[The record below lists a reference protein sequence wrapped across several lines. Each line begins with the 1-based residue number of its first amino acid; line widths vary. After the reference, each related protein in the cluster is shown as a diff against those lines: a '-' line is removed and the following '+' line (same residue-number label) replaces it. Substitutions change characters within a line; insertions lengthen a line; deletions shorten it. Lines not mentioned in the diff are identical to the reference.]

1 MKKLEK
7 KYNFAEAEKKWQNYW
22 EENAIYHFD
31 WNDTERDHIFS
42 IDTPPPTVSGT
53 LHMGHIFSYTQ
64 TDITARYKRMSGKNV
79 FYPIGFDDNGLP
91 TERYIE
97 KLKGIKGKEM
107 PRDEFIKICQE
118 NVHIAEDQFQSLFK
132 SVSHSYDWSLKYQTI
147 SEVSKK
153 LSQMS
158 FLDLYNKGLLY
169 RKDEPSIWDVV
180 DQTAL
185 AQTELEDKDMESQ
198 MNYLK
203 FMTDDGETLEIMTT
217 RPELLPACVAV
228 MCHPDNYDKYKWKSA
243 ITPLGVK
250 VPIVAD
256 DKVSKEK
263 GTGMVMCCTFGD
275 QTDIDWWKKYKL
287 DLRLI
292 INEKGQITLK
302 NVENLIDKKYL
313 ILDGLKITEARST
326 ILDIL
331 QSDNKITKSPEK
343 IIHPVKVGERSK
355 FPIEFLV
362 TKQWNVKV
370 LDIKTELHNKAN
382 ECNWYPTWMEN
393 RIHDWI
399 DGLSWDWTISR
410 QRFSG
415 IPIPVWYSKR
425 AGEEGKVIV
434 PKFEDLPID
443 PMVDLPEGYTRDE
456 VQADTDVLDTWATS
470 SISPQLSAWG
480 LNDNLYI
487 DKNRYEALKLPF
499 DLRPQAHEIIR
510 TWAFCTL
517 VKAYYHNNT
526 TPWKSLAIS
535 GWCLAPDKSKMSK
548 SAGNVISPIGLIQS
562 KGSDAVRYWAGNAT
576 LGLDTAYSEELI
588 AVGQKLITKL
598 FNSAKFVEMNI
609 ENLEGGISTA
619 KEDVEKELIFET
631 MDKWIVSKTKATIEK
646 ATKLFENYEYNK
658 ALETIENL
666 FWNDFCD
673 NYLEIAKVRCYGTK
687 AFKYQDKVLSQEEFN
702 KIEKGQQSA
711 IRATYYVFNAIL
723 KMFAPFV
730 PAICDEIYSCL
741 YEEEFNMTKSISSRG
756 TWPKVEDFAES
767 HNSLEIGN
775 IAVRVLAEVRK
786 YKSEK
791 NISIKEVIEEIFIY
805 TDATKKIDFIV
816 EDLKNV
822 CNVNNIKFIDS
833 KEFNVK
839 F

>member
-7 KYNFAEAEKKWQNYW
+7 KYNFAESEKKWQNYW
-22 EENAIYHFD
+22 EEEGIYKFD
-31 WNDTERDHIFS
+31 WNDVERDHIFS

-64 TDITARYKRMSGKNV
+64 TDITARYKRMTGKNV

-97 KLKGIKGKEM
+97 KLKGVKGKEM
-107 PRDEFIKICQE
+107 PREDFIKLCKE

-147 SEVSKK
+147 SDTSKK

-169 RKDEPSIWDVV
+169 RKDEPSIWDVA

-185 AQTELEDKDMESQ
+185 AQTELEDKEMESQ
-198 MNYLK
+198 MNYIQ
-203 FMTDDGETLEIMTT
+203 FSTEDDEDIEIMTT
-217 RPELLPACVAV
+217 RPELLPACVALI
-228 MCHPDNYDKYKWKSA
+228 CHPDNYEKYRWKSA

-256 DKVSKEK
+256 DKVDKEK

-287 DLRLI
+287 NLKII
-292 INEKGQITLK
+292 INEKGQI
-302 NVENLIDKKYL
+302 NLDCVKDIINKEYL
-313 ILDGLKITEARST
+313 EIDGLKIKDAREK
-326 ILDIL
+326 ILEIL
-331 QSDNKITKSPEK
+331 KNNGKITREPEK

-362 TKQWNVKV
+362 TKQWNVRV
-370 LDIKTELHNKAN
+370 LNIKTELHNKAN
-382 ECNWYPTWMEN
+382 KCNWYPAWMES

-425 AGEEGKVIV
+425 KGEEGKVLV
-434 PKFEDLPID
+434 PTFDQLPVD
-443 PMVDLPEGYTRDE
+443 PMVDLPDGYTRDE
-456 VQADTDVLDTWATS
+456 VKADTDVLDTWATS

-480 LNDNLYI
+480 LNDKLYI
-487 DKNRYEALKLPF
+487 DKKRYDTLHLPF

-517 VKAYYHNNT
+517 VKAYYHDNT
-526 TPWKSLAIS
+526 IPWKSLAIS

-576 LGLDTAYSEELI
+576 LGLDTAYSDDLI
-588 AVGQKLITKL
+588 SVGQKLITKL
-598 FNSAKFVEMNI
+598 FNSAKFAEMNF
-609 ENLEGGISTA
+609 ENLTDKIATA
-619 KEDVEKELIFET
+619 KSDVENGLIFET
-631 MDKWIVSKTKATIEK
+631 IDKWLISKAKITLEK
-646 ATKLFENYEYNK
+646 ATKFFENYEFNK
-658 ALETIENL
+658 ALEIIENL

-673 NYLEIAKVRCYGTK
+673 NYLEIVKIRCYGAK
-687 AFKYQDKVLSQEEFN
+687 AFKYQDVILSKEQLEAINES
-702 KIEKGQQSA
+702 QQSA
-711 IRATYYVFNAIL
+711 IRTIYYVFNIIL
-723 KMFAPFV
+723 KLFTPFV
-730 PAICDEIYSCL
+730 PAICEEIYSCL
-741 YEEEFNMTKSISSRG
+741 YEDEFNKTKSISSRG
-756 TWPKVEDFAES
+756 TWPKVNDLIENFS
-767 HNSLEIGN
+767 SLEIGD
-775 IAVRVLAEVRK
+775 ITIRILSEVRK
-786 YKSEK
+786 YKSEQ
-791 NISIKEVIEEIFIY
+791 NISIKEIVDKITVY
-805 TDATKKIDFIV
+805 TPVKKVNSVV

-822 CNVNNIKFIDS
+822 CNVNHIEFINS
-833 KEFNVK
+833 KEFDIEFK
-839 F
+839 

>member
-7 KYNFAEAEKKWQNYW
+7 KYNFTESEKKWQNYW
-22 EENAIYHFD
+22 EENGIYHFD

-118 NVHIAEDQFQSLFK
+118 NVHIAEDQFQDLFK

-147 SEVSKK
+147 SETSKK

-185 AQTELEDKDMESQ
+185 AQTELEDKEMESQ

-203 FMTDDGETLEIMTT
+203 FITDDGEMLEIMTT

-228 MCHPDNYDKYKWKSA
+228 MCHPDNYNKYKWKSA

-275 QTDIDWWKKYKL
+275 QTDIDWWKKYNL
-287 DLRLI
+287 DLRII

-302 NVENLIDKKYL
+302 EIENLIDKKYL
-313 ILDGLKITEARST
+313 LLDGLKITDARNT

-331 QSDNKITKSPEK
+331 QSDNKITRQPEK
-343 IIHPVKVGERSK
+343 ITHPVKVGERSK
-355 FPIEFLV
+355 YPIEFLV

-370 LDIKTELHNKAN
+370 LNIKNELHNKAN
-382 ECNWYPTWMEN
+382 ECNWYPAWMEN

-425 AGEEGKVIV
+425 VGEEGKVLV

-443 PMVDLPEGYTRDE
+443 PMVDLPDGYTREE

-480 LNDNLYI
+480 LSDKLYI
-487 DKNRYEALKLPF
+487 DKNRYDILKLPF
-499 DLRPQAHEIIR
+499 DLRAQAHEIIR

-526 TPWKSLAIS
+526 IPWKNLAIS

-548 SAGNVISPIGLIQS
+548 SAGNVISPISLIQS
-562 KGSDAVRYWAGNAT
+562 KGSDAVRYWAGNSS

-588 AVGQKLITKL
+588 SVGQKLITKL
-598 FNSAKFVEMNI
+598 FNSAKFAEMNL
-609 ENLEGGISTA
+609 ENLKGGISTA
-619 KEDVEKELIFET
+619 KNDIENELIFES
-631 MDKWIVSKTKATIEK
+631 MDKWLISKTKLTIEK
-646 ATKLFENYEYNK
+646 ATKFFECYEYNK
-658 ALETIENL
+658 ALEAIENL

-673 NYLEIAKVRCYGTK
+673 NYLEIAKVRCYGAK
-687 AFKYQDKVLSQEEFN
+687 AFKYQDKNLSQEEIE

-711 IRATYYVFNAIL
+711 IRTIYYVFNAIL

-741 YEEEFNMTKSISSRG
+741 YEEEFNTTKSISSRG
-756 TWPKVEDFAES
+756 TWPKIDDFIES
-767 HNSLEIGN
+767 QTSLEIGN
-775 IAVRVLAEVRK
+775 IAINILAEVRK

-791 NISIKEVIEEIFIY
+791 NISIKEIIEDVVVYID
-805 TDATKKIDFIV
+805 TTKKIDFVV

-822 CNVNNIKFIDS
+822 CNVNNIKFVEG
-833 KEFNVK
+833 KNFEVK

>member
-7 KYNFAEAEKKWQNYW
+7 KYNFAESEKKWQNYW
-22 EENAIYHFD
+22 EEEGIYKFD
-31 WNDTERDHIFS
+31 WNDVERDHIFS

-64 TDITARYKRMSGKNV
+64 TDITARYKRMTGKNV

-97 KLKGIKGKEM
+97 KLKGVKGKEM
-107 PRDEFIKICQE
+107 PREDFIKLCKE

-147 SEVSKK
+147 SDTSKK

-158 FLDLYNKGLLY
+158 FLDLYHKGLLY
-169 RKDEPSIWDVV
+169 RKDEPSIWDVA

-185 AQTELEDKDMESQ
+185 AQTELEDKEMESQ
-198 MNYLK
+198 MNYIQ
-203 FMTDDGETLEIMTT
+203 FSTEDDEDIEIMTT
-217 RPELLPACVAV
+217 RPELLPACVALI
-228 MCHPDNYDKYKWKSA
+228 CHPDNYEKYRWKSA

-256 DKVSKEK
+256 DKVDKEK

-287 DLRLI
+287 NLKII
-292 INEKGQITLK
+292 INEKGQI
-302 NVENLIDKKYL
+302 NLDCVKDIINKEYL
-313 ILDGLKITEARST
+313 EIDGLKIKDAREK
-326 ILDIL
+326 ILEIL
-331 QSDNKITKSPEK
+331 KNNGKITREPEK

-362 TKQWNVKV
+362 TKQWNVRV
-370 LDIKTELHNKAN
+370 LNIKTELHNKAN
-382 ECNWYPTWMEN
+382 KCNWYPAWMES

-425 AGEEGKVIV
+425 KGEEGKVLV
-434 PKFEDLPID
+434 PTFDQLPVD
-443 PMVDLPEGYTRDE
+443 PMVDLPDGYTRDE
-456 VQADTDVLDTWATS
+456 VKADTDVLDTWATS

-480 LNDNLYI
+480 LNDKLYI
-487 DKNRYEALKLPF
+487 DKKRYDTLHLPF

-517 VKAYYHNNT
+517 VKAYYHDNT
-526 TPWKSLAIS
+526 IPWKSLAIS
-535 GWCLAPDKSKMSK
+535 GWCSAPDKSKMSK

-576 LGLDTAYSEELI
+576 LGLDTAYSDDLI
-588 AVGQKLITKL
+588 SVGQKLITKL
-598 FNSAKFVEMNI
+598 FNSAKFAEMNF
-609 ENLEGGISTA
+609 ENLTDKIATA
-619 KEDVEKELIFET
+619 KSDVENGLIFET
-631 MDKWIVSKTKATIEK
+631 IDKWLISKAKITLEK
-646 ATKLFENYEYNK
+646 ATKFFENYEFNK
-658 ALETIENL
+658 ALEIIENL

-673 NYLEIAKVRCYGTK
+673 NYLEIVKIRCYGAK
-687 AFKYQDKVLSQEEFN
+687 AFKYQDVILSKEQLEAINES
-702 KIEKGQQSA
+702 QQSA
-711 IRATYYVFNAIL
+711 IRTIYYVFNIIL
-723 KMFAPFV
+723 KLFTPFV
-730 PAICDEIYSCL
+730 PAICEEIYSCL
-741 YEEEFNMTKSISSRG
+741 YEDEFNKTKSISSRG
-756 TWPKVEDFAES
+756 TWPKVNDLIENFS
-767 HNSLEIGN
+767 SLEIGD
-775 IAVRVLAEVRK
+775 ITIRILSEVRK
-786 YKSEK
+786 YKSEQ
-791 NISIKEVIEEIFIY
+791 NMSIKEIVDKITVY
-805 TDATKKIDFIV
+805 TPVKKVNSVV

-822 CNVNNIKFIDS
+822 CNVNHIEFINS
-833 KEFNVK
+833 KEFDIEFK
-839 F
+839 

>member
-7 KYNFAEAEKKWQNYW
+7 KYNFTESEKKWQNYW
-22 EENAIYHFD
+22 EENGIYHFD

-443 PMVDLPEGYTRDE
+443 PMVDLPEGYTRNE

-609 ENLEGGISTA
+609 
-619 KEDVEKELIFET
+619 
-631 MDKWIVSKTKATIEK
+631 
-646 ATKLFENYEYNK
+646 
-658 ALETIENL
+658 
-666 FWNDFCD
+666 
-673 NYLEIAKVRCYGTK
+673 
-687 AFKYQDKVLSQEEFN
+687 
-702 KIEKGQQSA
+702 
-711 IRATYYVFNAIL
+711 
-723 KMFAPFV
+723 
-730 PAICDEIYSCL
+730 
-741 YEEEFNMTKSISSRG
+741 
-756 TWPKVEDFAES
+756 
-767 HNSLEIGN
+767 
-775 IAVRVLAEVRK
+775 
-786 YKSEK
+786 
-791 NISIKEVIEEIFIY
+791 
-805 TDATKKIDFIV
+805 
-816 EDLKNV
+816 
-822 CNVNNIKFIDS
+822 
-833 KEFNVK
+833 
-839 F
+839 

>member
-7 KYNFAEAEKKWQNYW
+7 KYNFAESEKKWQNYW
-22 EENAIYHFD
+22 EEEGIYKFD
-31 WNDTERDHIFS
+31 WNDVERDHIFS

-64 TDITARYKRMSGKNV
+64 TDITARYKRMTGKNV

-97 KLKGIKGKEM
+97 KLKGVKGKEM
-107 PRDEFIKICQE
+107 PREDFIKLCKE

-147 SEVSKK
+147 SDTSKK

-158 FLDLYNKGLLY
+158 FLDLYHKGLLY
-169 RKDEPSIWDVV
+169 RKDEPSIWDVA

-185 AQTELEDKDMESQ
+185 AQTELEDKEMESQ
-198 MNYLK
+198 MNYIQ
-203 FMTDDGETLEIMTT
+203 FSTEDDEDIEIMTT
-217 RPELLPACVAV
+217 RPELLPACVALI
-228 MCHPDNYDKYKWKSA
+228 CHPDNYEKYRWKSA

-256 DKVSKEK
+256 DKVDKEK

-287 DLRLI
+287 NLKII
-292 INEKGQITLK
+292 INEKGQI
-302 NVENLIDKKYL
+302 NLDCVKDIINKEYL
-313 ILDGLKITEARST
+313 EIDGLKIKDAREK
-326 ILDIL
+326 ILEIL
-331 QSDNKITKSPEK
+331 KNNGKITREPEK

-362 TKQWNVKV
+362 TKQWNVRV
-370 LDIKTELHNKAN
+370 LNIKTELHNKAN
-382 ECNWYPTWMEN
+382 KCNWYPAWMES

-425 AGEEGKVIV
+425 KGEEGKVLV
-434 PKFEDLPID
+434 PTFDQLPVD
-443 PMVDLPEGYTRDE
+443 PMVDLPDGYTRDE
-456 VQADTDVLDTWATS
+456 VKADTDVLDTWATS

-480 LNDNLYI
+480 LNDKLYI
-487 DKNRYEALKLPF
+487 DKKRYDTLHLPF

-517 VKAYYHNNT
+517 VKAYYHDNT
-526 TPWKSLAIS
+526 IPWKSLAIS

-576 LGLDTAYSEELI
+576 LGLDTAYSDDLI
-588 AVGQKLITKL
+588 SVGQKLITKL
-598 FNSAKFVEMNI
+598 FNSAKFAEMNF
-609 ENLEGGISTA
+609 ENLTDKIATA
-619 KEDVEKELIFET
+619 KSDVENGLIFET
-631 MDKWIVSKTKATIEK
+631 IDKWLISKAKITLEK
-646 ATKLFENYEYNK
+646 ATKFFENYEFNK
-658 ALETIENL
+658 ALEIIENL

-673 NYLEIAKVRCYGTK
+673 NYLEIVKIRCYGAK
-687 AFKYQDKVLSQEEFN
+687 AFKYQDVILSKEQLEAINES
-702 KIEKGQQSA
+702 QQSA
-711 IRATYYVFNAIL
+711 IRTIYYVFNIIL
-723 KMFAPFV
+723 KLFAPFV
-730 PAICDEIYSCL
+730 PAICEEIYSCL
-741 YEEEFNMTKSISSRG
+741 YEDEFNKTKSISSRG
-756 TWPKVEDFAES
+756 TWPKVNDLIENFS
-767 HNSLEIGN
+767 SLEIGD
-775 IAVRVLAEVRK
+775 ITIRILSEVRK
-786 YKSEK
+786 YKSEQ
-791 NISIKEVIEEIFIY
+791 NMSIKEIVDKVTVY
-805 TDATKKIDFIV
+805 TPVKKVNSVV

-822 CNVNNIKFIDS
+822 CNVNHIEFINS
-833 KEFNVK
+833 KEFDIEFK
-839 F
+839 

>member
-7 KYNFAEAEKKWQNYW
+7 KYNFAESEKKWQNYW
-22 EENAIYHFD
+22 EEEGIYKFD
-31 WNDTERDHIFS
+31 WNDVERDHIFS

-64 TDITARYKRMSGKNV
+64 TDITARYKRMTGKNV

-97 KLKGIKGKEM
+97 KLKGVKGKEM
-107 PRDEFIKICQE
+107 PREDFIKLCKE

-147 SEVSKK
+147 SDTSKK

-158 FLDLYNKGLLY
+158 FLDLYHKGLLY
-169 RKDEPSIWDVV
+169 RKDEPSIWDVA

-185 AQTELEDKDMESQ
+185 AQTELEDKEMESQ
-198 MNYLK
+198 MNYIQ
-203 FMTDDGETLEIMTT
+203 FSTEDDEDIEIMTT
-217 RPELLPACVAV
+217 RPELLPACVALI
-228 MCHPDNYDKYKWKSA
+228 CHPDNYEKYRWKSA

-256 DKVSKEK
+256 DKVDKEK

-287 DLRLI
+287 DLKII
-292 INEKGQITLK
+292 INEKGQI
-302 NVENLIDKKYL
+302 NLDCVKDIINKEYL
-313 ILDGLKITEARST
+313 EIDGLKIKDAREK
-326 ILDIL
+326 ILEIL
-331 QSDNKITKSPEK
+331 KNNGKITREPKK

-362 TKQWNVKV
+362 TKQWNVRV
-370 LDIKTELHNKAN
+370 LNIKTELHNKAN
-382 ECNWYPTWMEN
+382 KCNWYPTWMES

-425 AGEEGKVIV
+425 KGEEGKVLV
-434 PKFEDLPID
+434 PTFDQLPID
-443 PMVDLPEGYTRDE
+443 PMVDLPDGYTRDE
-456 VQADTDVLDTWATS
+456 VKADTDVLDTWATS

-480 LNDNLYI
+480 LNDKLYI
-487 DKNRYEALKLPF
+487 DKKRYDTLHLPF

-517 VKAYYHNNT
+517 VKAYYHDNT
-526 TPWKSLAIS
+526 IPWKSLAIS

-576 LGLDTAYSEELI
+576 LGLDTAYSEDLI
-588 AVGQKLITKL
+588 SVGQKLITKL
-598 FNSAKFVEMNI
+598 FNSAKFAEMNF
-609 ENLEGGISTA
+609 ENLTDKIATA
-619 KEDVEKELIFET
+619 KSDVENGLIFET
-631 MDKWIVSKTKATIEK
+631 IDKWLISKAKITVEK
-646 ATKLFENYEYNK
+646 ATKFFENYEFNK
-658 ALETIENL
+658 ALEIIENL

-673 NYLEIAKVRCYGTK
+673 NYLEIVKIRCYGAK
-687 AFKYQDKVLSQEEFN
+687 AFKYQDVILSKEQLEVINES
-702 KIEKGQQSA
+702 QQSA
-711 IRATYYVFNAIL
+711 IRTIYYVFNIIL
-723 KMFAPFV
+723 KLFTPFI
-730 PAICDEIYSCL
+730 PAICEEIYSCL
-741 YEEEFNMTKSISSRG
+741 YEDEFNKTKSISSRG
-756 TWPKVEDFAES
+756 TWPKVDDLIENFS
-767 HNSLEIGN
+767 SLEIGD
-775 IAVRVLAEVRK
+775 IAIRILSEVRK
-786 YKSEK
+786 YKSEQ
-791 NISIKEVIEEIFIY
+791 NMSIKEIVDKVTVY
-805 TDATKKIDFIV
+805 TPIKKVNSVV

-822 CNVNNIKFIDS
+822 CNVNHIEFINS
-833 KEFNVK
+833 KEFGIEFK
-839 F
+839 